1 MITDLVDNWRI
12 TVALR
17 NPNDPKKIVK
27 TKDGH
32 HMLALT

>member
-27 TKDGH
+27 TG
-32 HMLALT
+32 MIAQWRI